1 MMKTIKFRIE
11 PNSEQ
16 RKVIDQMIDANRL
29 VYNNMLTACK
39 IHYGKTKE
47 LPSAFD
53 MNKIGTRMRH
63 NSPYIAQAYSLTLN
77 ETAGRV
83 IKACEKTLGIH
94 EKESG
99 ELDIDTFSF
108 ILPDRHFPRY
118 RSYRQFNS
126 VTYPSPRDYSVVTEK
141 KGSKKKRM
149 LRLGKVPGLIRCYN
163 QSTKIDG
170 IMKTCTVKR
179 KDMGHYS
186 LYFACIAYEPSPIP
200 YKEPPKGP
208 VGVDLGIHNIAA
220 LSDGTVFPNDHIFP
234 KLKRTLEK
242 HQRKLSRSSPG
253 TKTYER
259 IQTRINHLYEKIANH
274 RKNNIESISSYIT
287 KNHSHIVM
295 EDLSVKQLRSISK
308 NRYMTNG
315 YNDASLGTLRIRIE
329 DKASSA
335 GREIVLVNP
344 KGTSQMCSVCE
355 DIVEKDLSVRQHV
368 CPQCG
373 YTADRDV
380 NAARN
385 ILNRSHLVHTLWVD
399 QSPLSLG

>member
-1 MMKTIKFRIE
+1 MKTIKFRIE

-16 RKVIDQMIDANRL
+16 RKVIDQMIDANHL

-47 LPSAFD
+47 LPSVFD
-53 MNKIGTRMRH
+53 LNKMNTTMRH
-63 NSPYIAQAYSLTLN
+63 NSPYVSQAYSTTLN
-77 ETAGRV
+77 GTAGRV

-99 ELDIDTFSF
+99 VFDIDNFVFS
-108 ILPDRHFPRY
+108 LPDHHFPRY
-118 RSYRQFNS
+118 KSCNQFNS
-126 VTYPSPRDYSVVTEK
+126 VTYPSPRDYSIVTEK
-141 KGSKKKRM
+141 KKGKKKRM

-179 KDMGHYS
+179 KSMGNYCV
-186 LYFACIAYEPSPIP
+186 YYACISYEPSPIP
-200 YKEPPKGP
+200 FEEPPKGP

-220 LSDGTVFPNDHIFP
+220 LSDGTVFTNDHIFP

-242 HQRKLSRSSPG
+242 HQRKLSRTSPG
-253 TKTYER
+253 TKSYGR

-274 RKNNIESISSYIT
+274 RKNNTEQISSYII

-295 EDLSVKQLRSISK
+295 EDLSVKELRSRSR
-308 NRYMTNG
+308 NRFMTNG
-315 YNDASLGTLRIRIE
+315 YNDASLGIVRKRIE

-335 GREIVLVNP
+335 GREIILVDP
-344 KGTSQMCSVCE
+344 KRTSQMCSRC
-355 DIVEKDLSVRQHV
+355 DNIVEKDLSVREHI
-368 CPQCG
+368 CPHCG

-385 ILNRSHLVHTLWVD
+385 ILQRSNLVHTLWVD
-399 QSPLSLG
+399 QPPLSLG

>member
-1 MMKTIKFRIE
+1 MKTIKFRIE

-16 RKVIDQMIDANRL
+16 RKVIDHMIDANRL

-39 IHYGKTKE
+39 IHYKKTKE
-47 LPSAFD
+47 LPSVFD
-53 MNKIGTRMRH
+53 MNKMGTRMRH
-63 NSPYIAQAYSLTLN
+63 NSPYVAQAYSMTLN

-108 ILPDRHFPRY
+108 NLPDHHFPRY
-118 RSYRQFNS
+118 KSYNQFNS
-126 VTYPSPRDYSVVTEK
+126 VTYTLPNYYSVVIEK

-170 IMKTCTVKR
+170 VMKTCTVKR
-179 KDMGHYS
+179 KDMGRY
-186 LYFACIAYEPSPIP
+186 YVYYACIAYEPSPILFE
-200 YKEPPKGP
+200 EPPKGP
-208 VGVDLGIHNIAA
+208 VGVDIGIHNIAA
-220 LSDGTVFPNDHIFP
+220 LSDGTVFPNDRIFP
-234 KLKRTLEK
+234 KLERTLEK

-274 RKNNIESISSYIT
+274 RKNSIENISSYIT

-295 EDLSVKQLRSISK
+295 EDLSVKELRSKSR

-315 YNDASLGTLRIRIE
+315 YNDASLGMLRRRIK

-335 GREIVLVNP
+335 GREIILVNP
-344 KGTSQMCSVCE
+344 NKTSQMCSVCE
-355 DIVEKDLSVRQHV
+355 DITEKDLSVRQHI

-385 ILNRSHLVHTLWVD
+385 ILNRSHLVQNLWVD
-399 QSPLSLG
+399 QPPLSLG

>member
-1 MMKTIKFRIE
+1 MKTIKFRIE

-29 VYNNMLTACK
+29 VYNNMLTACM
-39 IHYGKTKE
+39 IHYGKTEE

-53 MNKIGTRMRH
+53 MNKMGTRMRH
-63 NSPYIAQAYSLTLN
+63 NSPYVSKAYSMTLN

-99 ELDIDTFSF
+99 ILDVDTLTF

-118 RSYRQFNS
+118 KSYNQFNS
-126 VTYPSPRDYSVVTEK
+126 ITYPSQRDYSIITEK
-141 KGSKKKRM
+141 KGRKQKRM
-149 LRLGKVPGLIRCYN
+149 LRLGKIPGLIRCYN

-170 IMKTCTVKR
+170 IMKTCTIKR
-179 KDMGHYS
+179 KDMGRYS
-186 LYFACIAYEPSPIP
+186 VYYACISYETSPQP
-200 YKEPPKGP
+200 FKEPPKGP
-208 VGVDLGIHNIAA
+208 VGVDIGIHNIAA

-234 KLKRTLEK
+234 KLKRNLKK
-242 HQRKLSRSSPG
+242 HQRKLSRTSPD
-253 TKTYER
+253 TKSYGR

-274 RKNNIESISSYIT
+274 RKNNIENISSYIV

-295 EDLSVKQLRSISK
+295 ENLSVKALRSISK
-308 NRYMTNG
+308 NRFMTNG
-315 YNDASLGTLRIRIE
+315 YNDASLGMLRRRIK

-335 GREIVLVNP
+335 GREIILVNP
-344 KGTSQMCSVCE
+344 NKTSQMCSVCE
-355 DIVEKDLSVRQHV
+355 DIVEKDLSVREHI

-385 ILNRSHLVHTLWVD
+385 ILQRSHLFQTLWVD
-399 QSPLSLG
+399 QPPLSLG

>member
-1 MMKTIKFRIE
+1 MKTIKFRIE

-39 IHYGKTKE
+39 IHYGKTEE
-47 LPSAFD
+47 LPSGFD
-53 MNKIGTRMRH
+53 LIKMGTSMRH
-63 NSPYIAQAYSLTLN
+63 NSPYVAQAYSVTLN

-99 ELDIDTFSF
+99 ELDIDTHTFS
-108 ILPDRHFPRY
+108 LPDHHFPRY
-118 RSYRQFNS
+118 KSYNQFNS
-126 VTYPSPRDYSVVTEK
+126 VTYPRTIDYSVVTEK

-170 IMKTCTVKR
+170 VMKTCTVKR
-179 KDMGHYS
+179 KDMGRY
-186 LYFACIAYEPSPIP
+186 YVYYACIAYVPFPTP
-200 YKEPPKGP
+200 FKEPTRGP
-208 VGVDLGIHNIAA
+208 VGVDIGIQNIAA
-220 LSDGTVFPNDHIFP
+220 LSDGTVFPNDRMFP

-242 HQRKLSRSSPG
+242 HQRKLSRTSPG
-253 TKTYER
+253 TKSYER
-259 IQTRINHLYEKIANH
+259 IQTRINHLYEKIGNH
-274 RKNNIESISSYIT
+274 RKNSIENISSYIV

-295 EDLSVKQLRSISK
+295 EDLSVKELRSRSR
-308 NRYMTNG
+308 NRFMTNG
-315 YNDASLGTLRIRIE
+315 YNDASLGTLRRRIE

-335 GREIVLVNP
+335 GREIILVNP

-355 DIVEKDLSVRQHV
+355 DIVEKDLSVREHI

-373 YTADRDV
+373 YTSDRDV

-385 ILNRSHLVHTLWVD
+385 ILQRSHLFHTHWVD
-399 QSPLSLG
+399 QPPLSLG

>member
-1 MMKTIKFRIE
+1 MKTIKFRIE

-16 RKVIDQMIDANRL
+16 RKVIDHMIDANRL

-39 IHYGKTKE
+39 IHYAKTKE
-47 LPSAFD
+47 LPSVFD
-53 MNKIGTRMRH
+53 MNKMGTRMRH
-63 NSPYIAQAYSLTLN
+63 NSPYVAQAYSMTLN

-83 IKACEKTLGIH
+83 IKACNKTLGIH

-99 ELDIDTFSF
+99 EFDIDTFSF
-108 ILPDRHFPRY
+108 NLPDHHFPRY
-118 RSYRQFNS
+118 KSYSQFNS
-126 VTYPSPRDYSVVTEK
+126 ITYPSPRDYSVIAEK

-170 IMKTCTVKR
+170 MMKTCTVKR

-186 LYFACIAYEPSPIP
+186 LYYACIAYEPSPIP
-200 YKEPPKGP
+200 YKEPPNGP
-208 VGVDLGIHNIAA
+208 VGVDIGIQNIAA
-220 LSDGTVFPNDHIFP
+220 LSDGTVFPNDRIFP

-242 HQRKLSRSSPG
+242 HQRKFSKTSPG
-253 TKTYER
+253 TKAYER

-274 RKNNIESISSYIT
+274 RKNSIENISSYIV

-295 EDLSVKQLRSISK
+295 EDLSVKGLRSISK
-308 NRYMTNG
+308 NRFMTNG
-315 YNDASLGTLRIRIE
+315 YNDASLGKLRRRIE

-335 GREIVLVNP
+335 GREIILVNP
-344 KGTSQMCSVCE
+344 NKTSQMCSVCE
-355 DIVEKDLSVRQHV
+355 DITEKDLSVRQHI

-399 QSPLSLG
+399 QPPLSLG